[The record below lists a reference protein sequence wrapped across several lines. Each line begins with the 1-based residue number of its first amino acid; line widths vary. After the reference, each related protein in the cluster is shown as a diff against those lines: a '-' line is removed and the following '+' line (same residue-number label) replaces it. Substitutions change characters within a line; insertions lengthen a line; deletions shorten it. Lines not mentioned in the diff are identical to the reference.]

1 MSLYESTLPQF
12 KNTLTQIEKWLDA
25 GVALAASKKFD
36 ANVLLSSR
44 LAPDQYSLLKQIQA
58 ACDAAKATP
67 ARLTGQ
73 EPPKHA
79 DTETTIDE
87 VRARIAKVV
96 AYLNTFSAADF
107 VGAEERRVVLPF
119 IPDKYLLGAD
129 YVTQLQLPNFY
140 FHAAH
145 SYAIL
150 RHNGVELGKSLYLGQ
165 LTLH

>member
-1 MSLYESTLPQF
+1 MSLYQSTIPQF
-12 KNTLTQIEKWLDA
+12 KNTLAQIEKWLDE
-25 GVALAASKKFD
+25 GVAFAASKKFD

-44 LAPDQYSLLKQIQA
+44 LAPDQYPLVRQIQA
-58 ACDAAKATP
+58 ACDSAKATP

-87 VRARIAKVV
+87 IRARIAKVV
-96 AYLNTFSAADF
+96 AYLDTFAPADF
-107 VGAEERRVVLPF
+107 EGAEARKVVLPF

-129 YVTQLQLPNFY
+129 YVNQLQLPNFY

-145 SYAIL
+145 AYAIL
-150 RHNGVELGKSLYLGQ
+150 RHNGVGLGKTAYIGQ